1 MPTKHYRIE
10 MQVRNSTYST
20 TDNVGTIF
28 IAFIKVIGIICNNNK
43 TKIIITIIINVH
55 VPSPTNR
62 FIIFV
67 DVNVL

>member
-1 MPTKHYRIE
+1 MPTKHYRVE
-10 MQVRNSTYST
+10 TYST

-28 IAFIKVIGIICNNNK
+28 VAYTKVIGIICKNNK
-43 TKIIITIIINVH
+43 TKKIIIINVR